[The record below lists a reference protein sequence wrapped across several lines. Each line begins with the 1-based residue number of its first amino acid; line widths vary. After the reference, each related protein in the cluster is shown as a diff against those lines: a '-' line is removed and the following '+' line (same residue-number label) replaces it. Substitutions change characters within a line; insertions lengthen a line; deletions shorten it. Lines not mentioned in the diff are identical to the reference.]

1 MEHSHDRRGCSNDST
16 GSTVGNSST
25 RNRSSDPCGTSSD
38 PTRSNIWAKDTADKN
53 ISRGSTISG
62 STNTGSIT
70 GNYYVPPPWGL
81 TKAGYDALGTS
92 ANIGTLQGPGAKAE
106 GTAAAAALP
115 HAVLQV
121 IRQGITIE
129 SFRLEQKPYWVIGSN
144 EQADIYYP
152 HPCVSRRHLGKPHAL
167 ES

>member
-1 MEHSHDRRGCSNDST
+1 MAND
-16 GSTVGNSST
+16 
-25 RNRSSDPCGTSSD
+25 
-38 PTRSNIWAKDTADKN
+38 IADKN
-53 ISRGSTISG
+53 ISRDSTISG
-62 STNTGSIT
+62 TTNTVSSDSIGWAGSIT

-92 ANIGTLQGPGAKAE
+92 ANIGTLEGPAAKAG

-167 ES
+167 KS